1 MQPMSCIKEVL
12 LPVDADDAWE
22 AVTEPDALE
31 EWLADTVELDLREG
45 GSATFVLPGGEE
57 RRAVVEEVAPGKRWS
72 FWWWT
77 GDAPGSRVTVEL
89 APAVGGTTVRVTEA
103 PVGPWASA
111 APPPAAPARRPQHP
125 LAVA

>member
-1 MQPMSCIKEVL
+1 MSCIKEVV
-12 LPVDADDAWE
+12 LPVEAAEAWE

-31 EWLADTVELDLREG
+31 AWLADEVELDLREG
-45 GSATFVLPGGEE
+45 GAATFVLPGGEE
-57 RRAVVEEVAPGKRWS
+57 RSAIVEEVSPGERWS

-89 APAVGGTTVRVTEA
+89 APAIGGTRVRVTES

-111 APPPAAPARRPQHP
+111 AKRMAPALCR
-125 LAVA
+125 A

>member
-12 LPVDADDAWE
+12 LPVEPDEAWD

-31 EWLADTVELDLREG
+31 AWLADEVELDLREG
-45 GSATFVLPGGEE
+45 GEATFVLEDGEQ
-57 RRAVVEEVAPGKRWS
+57 RRAIVEEVSPGERWS

-89 APAVGGTTVRVTEA
+89 APAVGGTRVRVTES

-111 APPPAAPARRPQHP
+111 APRAAAAARAAIGVPATA
-125 LAVA
+125 